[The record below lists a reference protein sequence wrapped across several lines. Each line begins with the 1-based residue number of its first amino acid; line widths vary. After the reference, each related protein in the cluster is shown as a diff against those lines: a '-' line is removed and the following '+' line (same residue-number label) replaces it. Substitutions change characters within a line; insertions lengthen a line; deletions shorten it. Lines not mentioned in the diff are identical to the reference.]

1 MATRLNRKRYTIATK
16 ALNNMIA
23 SEKTGTARRLRAIEL
38 LLGLY
43 ERHDRYEERRAQI
56 QTRKDAGLPE
66 LPLVAETE
74 PEIQDAPASAEARAL
89 EFLEGI
95 KARREG
101 ENEHNGN

>member
-23 SEKTGTARRLRAIEL
+23 TEKTGAARRLRAIEL

-43 ERHDRYEERRAQI
+43 ERHDRYEERRAQV
-56 QTRKDAGLPE
+56 QARKDAGLPE
-66 LPLVAETE
+66 LPAEAETDVGPGAGTE
-74 PEIQDAPASAEARAL
+74 TAPASAEAKAL

-95 KARREG
+95 KARKGSG
-101 ENEHNGN
+101 E

>member
-43 ERHDRYEERRAQI
+43 ERHDRYEERRAQV
-56 QTRKDAGLPE
+56 QARKDTGLPE
-66 LPLVAETE
+66 LPAEAGIDVTTDGGTE
-74 PEIQDAPASAEARAL
+74 SAPASAEAKAL

-95 KARREG
+95 KARKGSG
-101 ENEHNGN
+101 E